1 MPKKT
6 SSRTVEDIINSKM
19 EKQQRKEELLQQ
31 RILEKELKQQLALE
45 KLEQKKQDLID
56 RQNRREE
63 QKDFKLQTKIELHEE
78 RSQRKN
84 SNMQVN
90 QLNKSNNKFSSHL
103 THIQNALDNNILKL
117 DRTNKQFENT
127 IDQKHDI
134 YNEIQRIE
142 EERRKEVEDNQIMQ
156 SILLE
161 KKTTIQNALDELNE
175 LNIKTNT
182 EYDKI
187 QDNKNIEKFEI
198 SRAELKLALLRKNT

>member
-161 KKTTIQNALDELNE
+161 KKTTIQNALDELND

>member
-6 SSRTVEDIINSKM
+6 SSRTVEDIITSKM